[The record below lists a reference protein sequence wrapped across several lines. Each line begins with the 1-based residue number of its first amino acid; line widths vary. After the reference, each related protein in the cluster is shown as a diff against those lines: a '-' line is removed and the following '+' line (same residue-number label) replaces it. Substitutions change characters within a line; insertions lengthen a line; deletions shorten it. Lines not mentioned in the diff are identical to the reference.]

1 MAAPILLST
10 RRKGPVI
17 YIVTYLMLTLFG
29 CAKNSFVGGVIGFS
43 LSEVHLLLC
52 RVHILGH
59 WNCRIRAAWATRHDF
74 PDIISSMFHEIK

>member
-10 RRKGPVI
+10 RKNGPVI
-17 YIVTYLMLTLFG
+17 YFVTYLMLTLFG
-29 CAKNSFVGGVIGFS
+29 CAKNSFVGGVIVIS

-59 WNCRIRAAWATRHDF
+59 WNCRIRASGATGHDF

>member
-10 RRKGPVI
+10 RRNGPVI
-17 YIVTYLMLTLFG
+17 YFVTYLMLTLLG
-29 CAKNSFVGGVIGFS
+29 CAKNSFVGGVIGLS

-59 WNCRIRAAWATRHDF
+59 WNCRIRASRATGHDF
-74 PDIISSMFHEIK
+74 SDIISSMFHEIK